1 MPPHLDYTMDLVMAM
16 ATDNKFVKYK
26 FETSH
31 MAKTL
36 RNCNLSD
43 TTGFPT
49 FLIATLNSPE
59 YPLAA

>member
-1 MPPHLDYTMDLVMAM
+1 MDLVMAM

-36 RNCNLSD
+36 CNCNLSD